1 MTSIEFIK
9 MNIKNIKVQLK
20 DTVSIYDNEIDL
32 KLNKDSDYMLL
43 KWELQLYQQVLKDL
57 EKLEDIKSDIRW
69 KMLNGE
75 Y

>member
-9 MNIKNIKVQLK
+9 INIKNIEVQLK
-20 DTVSIYDNEIDL
+20 DTISRYDNEIDL
-32 KLNKDSDYMLL
+32 KLDKDSDYILL
-43 KWELQLYQQVLKDL
+43 KWKLQLYQQVLKDL
-57 EKLEDIKSDIRW
+57 EKLEDIESDIRW

>member
-9 MNIKNIKVQLK
+9 INIKNIEVQLK
-20 DTVSIYDNEIDL
+20 DTISRYDNEIDL
-32 KLNKDSDYMLL
+32 KLDKDSDYMLL
-43 KWELQLYQQVLKDL
+43 KWELQLYQQVLSDL
-57 EKLEDIKSDIRW
+57 KKLEDIKSDIRW

>member
-9 MNIKNIKVQLK
+9 INIKNIEVQLK

-43 KWELQLYQQVLKDL
+43 KWELQLYQQVLNDL
-57 EKLEDIKSDIRW
+57 ERLKDIESDFRW
-69 KMLNGE
+69 KMLNGGK
-75 Y
+75 

>member
-9 MNIKNIKVQLK
+9 INIKNIKVQLK
-20 DTVSIYDNEIDL
+20 DIMSRYDNEIDL
-32 KLNKDSDYMLL
+32 KLDKDSDYMLL

-57 EKLEDIKSDIRW
+57 EKLEDIESDVRW

>member
-9 MNIKNIKVQLK
+9 INIKNIEDQLANTTSK
-20 DTVSIYDNEIDL
+20 YDNQIDL
-32 KLNKDSDYMLL
+32 KLDKDSDYMLL

-57 EKLEDIKSDIRW
+57 ERLKDIESDFRW
-69 KMLNGE
+69 KMLNGG

>member
-9 MNIKNIKVQLK
+9 INIKNIEVQLK

-43 KWELQLYQQVLKDL
+43 KWELQLYQQVLNDL
-57 EKLEDIKSDIRW
+57 ERLKDIESDFRW

-75 Y
+75 K

>member
-9 MNIKNIKVQLK
+9 INIKNIEVQLK
-20 DTVSIYDNEIDL
+20 DTVLIYDNEIDL

-57 EKLEDIKSDIRW
+57 EKLEDIESDFRW
-69 KMLNGE
+69 KMLNGGK
-75 Y
+75 

>member
-9 MNIKNIKVQLK
+9 INIKNIEVQLK

-57 EKLEDIKSDIRW
+57 EKLEDIESDIRW
-69 KMLNGE
+69 KMLNGGK
-75 Y
+75 